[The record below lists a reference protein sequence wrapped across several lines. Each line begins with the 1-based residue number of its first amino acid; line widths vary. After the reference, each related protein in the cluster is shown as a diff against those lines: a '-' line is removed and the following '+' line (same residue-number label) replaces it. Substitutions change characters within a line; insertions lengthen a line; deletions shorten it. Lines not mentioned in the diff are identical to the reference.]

1 MSDGLPTSFFHI
13 TRLKIFFS
21 QWDSI
26 ARSGLLA
33 SLIEEMLQARVVR
46 LGRFVDPRMGAAAA
60 ILEKALY
67 LCLFFF
73 FFKLVGQGPRSED
86 ELFCS
91 SRRTLAM
98 EKLLQRIEAGTRLP
112 NHFVVETNQE
122 FFLFVF
128 DETVVVAN
136 DSRHSQ
142 IILSC
147 AKCDCAREKRRKS
160 HSDAIVI
167 ACWRERPDVFPS
179 WAKREKQRDVY
190 QGKRILLQQV
200 RVCVSV
206 SPAVD

>member
-1 MSDGLPTSFFHI
+1 MQEVDYWRLLLKRCLRPESLGWGGSSIRGLEPRRPFWKKLSTS
-13 TRLKIFFS
+13 
-21 QWDSI
+21 
-26 ARSGLLA
+26 
-33 SLIEEMLQARVVR
+33 V
-46 LGRFVDPRMGAAAA
+46 
-60 ILEKALY
+60 
-67 LCLFFF
+67 CLFFF
-73 FFKLVGQGPRSED
+73 QTGWTRTEVRGRALL
-86 ELFCS
+86 LFTS
-91 SRRTLAM
+91 SVYSNTVSSRTLAM

-190 QGKRILLQQV
+190 QGKRILLQPV

>member
-1 MSDGLPTSFFHI
+1 MDYWRLLLKRCLRPESLGWGGLSIRGLEPRRPFWKKLSTS
-13 TRLKIFFS
+13 
-21 QWDSI
+21 
-26 ARSGLLA
+26 
-33 SLIEEMLQARVVR
+33 V
-46 LGRFVDPRMGAAAA
+46 
-60 ILEKALY
+60 
-67 LCLFFF
+67 CLFFF
-73 FFKLVGQGPRSED
+73 QTGWTRTEVRGRALL
-86 ELFCS
+86 LFTS
-91 SRRTLAM
+91 SVYSNTVSSRTLAM

-179 WAKREKQRDVY
+179 
-190 QGKRILLQQV
+190 
-200 RVCVSV
+200 
-206 SPAVD
+206 

>member
-1 MSDGLPTSFFHI
+1 MQEVDYWRLLLKRCFRPESLGWGGSSIRGLEPRRPFWKK
-13 TRLKIFFS
+13 L
-21 QWDSI
+21 SI
-26 ARSGLLA
+26 S
-33 SLIEEMLQARVVR
+33 V
-46 LGRFVDPRMGAAAA
+46 
-60 ILEKALY
+60 
-67 LCLFFF
+67 CLFF

-167 ACWRERPDVFPS
+167 ACLRERPDVFPS
-179 WAKREKQRDVY
+179 
-190 QGKRILLQQV
+190 
-200 RVCVSV
+200 
-206 SPAVD
+206 